1 MATNTAASFTNHTG
15 NGTAGPFSIS
25 FSYLTESDVDV
36 TVGGVLKTINT
47 HYTFTSASQITFTSG
62 NEPANGVAIKFQRDT
77 NISTKKVDFVDGSVL
92 TEADLDANSNQLLF
106 SMQEIIDSGAGSGF
120 TIDSTN
126 KVDGSVVYYDSSSAK
141 FKADST
147 TTKLTIVDGGSF

>member
-1 MATNTAASFTNHTG
+1 MATNTAASFTEHTG
-15 NGTAGPFSIS
+15 NGSAGPFTIS
-25 FSYLTESDVDV
+25 FSYLSQAEVDV
-36 TVGGVLKTINT
+36 TVGDVLKTIST
-47 HYTFTSASQITFTSG
+47 HYTFTSANQITFTSG

-77 NISTKKVDFVDGSVL
+77 NISSKKVDFQDGSVL
-92 TEADLDANSNQLLF
+92 TETDLDTNADQLLF
-106 SMQEIIDSGAGSGF
+106 SMQELVDNGVGGF
-120 TIDSTN
+120 TVDSTD

>member
-15 NGTAGPFSIS
+15 NGSAGPFTIS
-25 FSYLTESDVDV
+25 FSYFSQAEVDV
-36 TVGGVLKTINT
+36 TVGGVLKTLST
-47 HYTFTSASQITFTSG
+47 HYTFTSANQITFTSG

-92 TEADLDANSNQLLF
+92 TEADLDTNSDQLLF
-106 SMQEIIDSGAGSGF
+106 SMQELVDNGAGSF
-120 TIDSTN
+120 TVDSTN

>member
-15 NGTAGPFSIS
+15 NGSAGPFTIS
-25 FSYLTESDVDV
+25 FSYLSQAEVDV
-36 TVGGVLKTINT
+36 TVGGVLKTIST
-47 HYTFTSASQITFTSG
+47 HYTFTSANQITFTSG

-77 NISTKKVDFVDGSVL
+77 NIGSKKVDFQDGSVL
-92 TEADLDANSNQLLF
+92 TETDLDTNADQLLF
-106 SMQEIIDSGAGSGF
+106 SMQELVDSGAGGF
-120 TIDSTN
+120 TVDSTD